1 MSTIY
6 GGQHLREVSAGGLK
20 LSVLGIFV
28 DELVEVLDNLDLSTE
43 MMRFHHLYDA
53 LTSVDTSLG
62 GGDAPTFL

>member
-1 MSTIY
+1 M
-6 GGQHLREVSAGGLK
+6 K

-28 DELVEVLDNLDLSTE
+28 DGLVEVLDNLDLSTE

-53 LTSVDTSLG
+53 LTSVDISLG